1 MRNRPRAT
9 LRCLPLALGTAWAFG
24 LLLPATAAAG
34 GFEFPANGTEALGR
48 GGAFTAKADTPLAL
62 EYNVAGLAGQRG
74 TRLLFDSNLVFGHYA
89 FQRAGDFRLVTDE
102 AHKPYYGPF
111 FGLTTDFG
119 YFDRWTFAVGVFG
132 PSSIGKRTYPIGE
145 DRLGPAR
152 YDVTSTDTLLI
163 LPTVAASVRASRYVD
178 VGLGMQFAVG
188 TFKLGSSAAVP
199 ALCDPSK
206 VFLDPACDS
215 RTEVDVKSGVNPT
228 LLFGLLLHP
237 MAGID
242 VGLHVRSAANL
253 GIKRIEAQGTLR
265 AYNAVD
271 VELGDGDATL
281 TASLPWVFRLG
292 ARYAFR
298 KAGREVGDIEL
309 DATYEAWSLAEG
321 EGTTLMY
328 EYPLNRSQIRNT
340 LLPHRYKDTYSLRL
354 GGAFTQPVGK
364 LDLTFRL
371 GFVVDSSATNPAD
384 TRLDFDT
391 LTKVGGT
398 AGAGLTFRGVTLNIA
413 YAYLHSL
420 TRTVEDGQLR
430 ALDGATGMPTGGPVN
445 NGTYSGRNQ
454 ILSLGLLVQFDE
466 LVKGDAWTRKPRLQ

>member
-1 MRNRPRAT
+1 MRNRLGPVSKPELLAGAIGI
-9 LRCLPLALGTAWAFG
+9 LFLPTA
-24 LLLPATAAAG
+24 AAAG
-34 GFEFPANGTEALGR
+34 GFEFSANGTEALGR

-74 TRLLFDSNLVFGHYA
+74 TRLLFDSHLTFGHYE

-132 PSSIGKRTYPIGE
+132 PASIGKRTYPIGD
-145 DRLGPAR
+145 DRLGPGR
-152 YDVTSTDTLLI
+152 YDVNFTDTFLV
-163 LPTVAASVRASRYVD
+163 LPTLAASVRASRYVD
-178 VGLGMQFAVG
+178 IGLGMQLATG
-188 TFKLGSSAAVP
+188 TFKLGNSAVVP
-199 ALCDPSK
+199 GLCQPGMVQTDPG
-206 VFLDPACDS
+206 CDT
-215 RTEVDVKSGVNPT
+215 RTEIDVKTGVSPT

-237 MAGID
+237 TAGID

-253 GIKRIEAQGTLR
+253 GVKRIEAKGTLR
-265 AYNAVD
+265 AFNAQD
-271 VELGDGDATL
+271 VELGDGDATF

-309 DATYEAWSLAEG
+309 NGTYEAWSLAEG
-321 EGTTLMY
+321 EGSTLEY
-328 EYPLNRSQIRNT
+328 EFPLNRSQIRNT

-364 LDLTFRL
+364 LALTFRL
-371 GFVVDSSATNPAD
+371 GFFLDSSATNPAD

-391 LTKVGGT
+391 LMKVGGT
-398 AGAGLTFRGVTLNIA
+398 LGAGVSYRGMTLNLA
-413 YAYLHSL
+413 YAYLHSIP
-420 TRTVEDGQLR
+420 RTVEDGQLR
-430 ALDGATGMPTGGPVN
+430 ALDGTTGQPVGDPVN
-445 NGTYSGRNQ
+445 NGTYAGRNQ

-466 LVKGDAWTRKPRLQ
+466 LVKGDSWTRKPRLQ